1 METRHIVMVMVNQE
15 HDFIILEFDKL
26 VEILKI

>member
-15 HDFIILEFDKL
+15 LDFIILEFDKL